1 MQERQGFAVAVVGTA
16 LQWEAVTN
24 IFVTAR
30 ADVGNIGPTFGDA
43 LGARVVGAAL
53 SLGSR
58 TLVGPV
64 EIRLHGR
71 SPSATRLEFS
81 VGHQF

>member
-1 MQERQGFAVAVVGTA
+1 M
-16 LQWEAVTN
+16 
-24 IFVTAR
+24 FVTAR

-43 LGARVVGAAL
+43 LASRVLGAAL
-53 SLGSR
+53 SIGSR

-64 EIRLHGR
+64 ELRLHGR
-71 SPSATRLEFS
+71 SPSETRLEFS